1 MECRYLFEMLISFP
15 FDKME
20 VSRELRPYYELDKKF
35 KIYGRLL
42 KKFVEN
48 NSQH

>member
-20 VSRELRPYYELDKKF
+20 VSRELRPCYELDKNSKF
-35 KIYGRLL
+35 MGGC
-42 KKFVEN
+42 
-48 NSQH
+48 